1 MKVQKLGL
9 VLGINMAAACLMMQ
23 GCKATKPGRDVPP
36 PQPDRTITVVSR
48 PPAKHFV
55 KNDAEPAE
63 VPEQKI
69 VVAPAPVVTP
79 PPPPPVAQPQ
89 PVAPP
94 PPVAQPQPSAVA
106 TVKPL
111 PTAKP
116 KSAKPIATK
125 KAAAAAPAEAAAT
138 EEYVV
143 RSGDTL
149 FIISKRTNIRQRA
162 ILAVNPGLKADRLR
176 VGQKIKLPAAAPAAK
191 VEAAAPVQ
199 KDAALAEL
207 LKEDGSKDA
216 DKKADDAKVKSA
228 AAPVSD
234 AAANTNAPVKT
245 KSAFVE
251 YNGPTKEYIV
261 KSGDSLGKIAFESGI
276 TIRALK
282 AMNGLTKDSL
292 RIGQKLKIPAEK
304 QVAAA
309 KPAVKDAA
317 AKKANAAATVPAEAK
332 KSDDAAKKEAA
343 KDAAKPAEEKSAKAA
358 KPAEVK
364 PAETAKPAEEKQ
376 AEATTPA
383 EEKPADAAKSGD
395 AAKSADKPAAGEV
408 APKEEAKQPEAEAAP
423 AETSGPT
430 HVVKDGEDLVTIAI
444 MYAIS
449 PSVLM
454 DLNNISMTDQD
465 KLKPGTVLKLPANV
479 KK

>member
-23 GCKATKPGRDVPP
+23 GCKVAKPGKNVPP
-36 PQPDRTITVVSR
+36 PRQDRVITVVSR
-48 PPAKHFV
+48 PTV
-55 KNDAEPAE
+55 KPVVKVEAEPAE

-69 VVAPAPVVTP
+69 VVK
-79 PPPPPVAQPQ
+79 
-89 PVAPP
+89 PVAPTQP
-94 PPVAQPQPSAVA
+94 PTPAVQPKPSAVA

-111 PTAKP
+111 PAVTAKP
-116 KSAKPIATK
+116 AKVDAPK
-125 KAAAAAPAEAAAT
+125 KAAAAPAEAAT

-162 ILAVNPGLKADRLR
+162 ILAANPGLKAERLR
-176 VGQKIKLPAAAPAAK
+176 VGQKIKLPVVAPAAT
-191 VEAAAPVQ
+191 VMAAAPVKKDAASAPQKDVAHAQ

-207 LKEDGSKDA
+207 LKETAS
-216 DKKADDAKVKSA
+216 VTN
-228 AAPVSD
+228 
-234 AAANTNAPVKT
+234 AAANTKAPVKT

-282 AMNGLTKDSL
+282 AMNGLKKDNL
-292 RIGQKLKIPAEK
+292 RIGQKLKIPTEK

-309 KPAVKDAA
+309 KPAVKADA
-317 AKKANAAATVPAEAK
+317 AKKAAAATTVPAEAK
-332 KSDDAAKKEAA
+332 KSDEAAKKENA
-343 KDAAKPAEEKSAKAA
+343 KDATKPAEAAKPVEVAKPAEA
-358 KPAEVK
+358 VK
-364 PAETAKPAEEKQ
+364 PAEAAKPVEDVK
-376 AEATTPA
+376 PKD
-383 EEKPADAAKSGD
+383 EKPAADNAA
-395 AAKSADKPAAGEV
+395 AEAV
-408 APKEEAKQPEAEAAP
+408 APKDEAKQPEAEAAP
-423 AETSGPT
+423 VESAAPT
-430 HVVKDGEDLVTIAI
+430 HVVKEGEDLVTIAI

-454 DLNNISMTDQD
+454 DLNNISMADQD